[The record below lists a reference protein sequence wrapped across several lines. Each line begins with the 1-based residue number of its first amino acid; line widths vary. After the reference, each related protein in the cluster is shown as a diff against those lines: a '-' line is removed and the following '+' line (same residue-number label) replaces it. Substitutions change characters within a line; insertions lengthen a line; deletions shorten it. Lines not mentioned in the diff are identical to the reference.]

1 MIRET
6 KMDRIFNFVND
17 FFLIAVL
24 MVVLYPLIYVIS
36 ASISDPILVNQGKMW
51 LLPKGITFEGFKR
64 VFQYA
69 DIWVGYRNT
78 IFYTLIGTMISLFLT
93 FTCAYPLSRKDLP
106 GRNIFMTIYTI
117 TMFFSGGLIPTY
129 LLVKRLGF
137 INKIWSMI
145 IPGSF
150 SVWNLIIVKTYF
162 QNSIPKELQ
171 EASMIDG
178 CSNMY
183 IFINI
188 ILPLSTPIIAVMT
201 LFYGVGYWN
210 AFFNALIYLSNRRL
224 FPLQLIL
231 REILIQQEMSAQMM
245 MNGDNMVAMAEQAKL
260 ADIIKYAVI
269 IVSTIPVLII
279 YPFLQKYFVHGIMV
293 GAIKG

>member
-1 MIRET
+1 
-6 KMDRIFNFVND
+6 
-17 FFLIAVL
+17 
-24 MVVLYPLIYVIS
+24 
-36 ASISDPILVNQGKMW
+36 
-51 LLPKGITFEGFKR
+51 
-64 VFQYA
+64 
-69 DIWVGYRNT
+69 
-78 IFYTLIGTMISLFLT
+78 
-93 FTCAYPLSRKDLP
+93 
-106 GRNIFMTIYTI
+106 
-117 TMFFSGGLIPTY
+117 MFFSGGLIPTY

-245 MNGDNMVAMAEQAKL
+245 MN
-260 ADIIKYAVI
+260 
-269 IVSTIPVLII
+269 
-279 YPFLQKYFVHGIMV
+279 KYFP
-293 GAIKG
+293 